1 MYHKITIIQLEWK
14 CCLGEKCGSQ
24 ASYFIS
30 SFFLKDCQTL
40 LSLLSDGFERLAL
53 ISSEN
58 SSAENQP
65 NLINLHHEYYSPEL
79 SISQE
84 STQILEKDLAQ
95 VESLIDYFEKSKNKQ
110 RICKE

>member
-1 MYHKITIIQLEWK
+1 M
-14 CCLGEKCGSQ
+14 
-24 ASYFIS
+24 
-30 SFFLKDCQTL
+30 KDCQTL

-95 VESLIDYFEKSKNKQ
+95 CRIFDYFEKSKNKQ
-110 RICKE
+110 RTVCICKE